1 MAATV
6 RVECINKTDRYDPHE
21 RIRFIGGRNADGT
34 RWKLSQPD
42 AIAGIESGKYDFYVE
57 RPAGDRVG
65 VVVAVSA
72 AGNKY
77 LKTQADGD
85 QPNNL
90 LSLPECP

>member
-1 MAATV
+1 MTKVA
-6 RVECINKTDRYDPHE
+6 RIRCINKTPRNNPWE
-21 RIRFIGGRNADGT
+21 RISHVGGVGSSQ
-34 RWKLSQPD
+34 WKLTLDQ
-42 AIAGIESGKYDFYVE
+42 AIRHIETGEWQFYVE
-57 RPAGDRVG
+57 VNGDRVN

-77 LKTQADGD
+77 LRTVADGD